1 MENSLISDALW
12 TSRICLYVVCCHF
25 IHLYVTV
32 LRPCFLLEIFPHRV
46 SLHTTLF
53 FLHPLPRETNI
64 QVGYS
69 TFQVQVAFNDI
80 TQKIPKKILTKFSYP
95 KDSWNQNFETPK
107 NPLIIP
113 ALEIWSTP
121 PGPTS
126 IIILFLTIPISIRRK
141 CSGSRK
147 TAWIF
152 HQILSTNS
160 LRKCQEINVEFCAL
174 ILGLSELRCT
184 LLGLGT

>member
-1 MENSLISDALW
+1 MSDALW

-32 LRPCFLLEIFPHRV
+32 LRPCCLLEFFPHRV

-80 TQKIPKKILTKFSYP
+80 MQKIPKKILTKFSYP

-107 NPLIIP
+107 NPLII
-113 ALEIWSTP
+113 LHLKFGVP
-121 PGPTS
+121 PLGTN
-126 IIILFLTIPISIRRK
+126 INNYLFLTIPISIRRK

-160 LRKCQEINVEFCAL
+160 LRKCQEINVEICSL